1 MCSIFYIDNTV
12 LQDMI
17 KMAVPGR
24 ERDLERVCFARDIR
38 PTEWAPVLTWSEN
51 GIRLSSQRWGYP
63 GIRNTGVIINAR
75 AESVRDKKIFEN
87 GIRYHRAVIP
97 ASHFYEWNTNKEKST
112 FRRSDGKVLYMAGF
126 FDMLENEERFVILTT
141 QANKSMQNVH
151 DRMPLI
157 LEKDQ
162 IELWLRNGKAI
173 DEILRQIPAEL
184 KRHAEY
190 EQMMLFPV

>member
-1 MCSIFYIDNTV
+1 MCSIFYIDNTI

-162 IELWLRNGKAI
+162 IELWL
-173 DEILRQIPAEL
+173 
-184 KRHAEY
+184 
-190 EQMMLFPV
+190 